1 MKFSSIGFIGSQ
13 GLDVEY
19 LLVGG
24 GSIGEN
30 SNQID
35 YAGYG
40 GGAGGFNSSQTS
52 IALGKAYPIIVG
64 LGGTNLSPDG
74 GSSSFAG
81 DYAGGG
87 IGNVSG
93 YPQSNGGS
101 PQTITCVGTPTSVT
115 VKQGGAGSAT
125 TGSLPY
131 CLSTPPNNS
140 GKGGDGGS
148 GSLWYDGNY
157 YCGGGGAGTFT
168 STAGQG
174 LGGIGGGGNGGYN
187 NALASTGSKNTGGGG
202 GGGSQFGSGIGGNGG
217 SGIVKIRYYGTGSKA
232 TGGTITYN
240 DGYTYHSFT
249 ASATF
254 TTL

>member
-24 GSIGEN
+24 GSAGEN
-30 SNQID
+30 SNQTD
-35 YAGYG
+35 YGGYG
-40 GGAGGFNSSQTS
+40 GGAGGFNASQAS
-52 IALGKAYPIIVG
+52 IALGSAYSIVVG
-64 LGGTNLSPDG
+64 AGGIPSSPNG

-87 IGNVSG
+87 IGNQSG
-93 YPQSNGGS
+93 YPQSNGS
-101 PQTITCVGTPTSVT
+101 TPQTISCSGRTY
-115 VKQGGAGSAT
+115 KQGGAGSAT

-131 CLSTPPNNS
+131 CIS
-140 GKGGDGGS
+140 GTDGKAGDGGS
-148 GSLWYDGNY
+148 GSVWYDGIAY
-157 YCGGGGAGTFT
+157 AGGGGSATLSGVIANAGT
-168 STAGQG
+168 
-174 LGGIGGGGNGGYN
+174 GGFGGGGRGGYN
-187 NALASTGSKNTGGGG
+187 NAGPVTGSKNTGGGG
-202 GGGSQFGSGIGGNGG
+202 GGGSIFGSGIGADGG

-232 TGGTITYN
+232 TGGTISYS